1 MYSDIRINKQGEAV
15 TRRDY
20 PESNQLTC
28 QRQPQ
33 PRGHPHMPHTG
44 NRDADERA
52 DIPALILKCRIQ
64 VSWQYP
70 PANPDQRDEETMT
83 AFAEPRDIVTA
94 FAEALNAKDAD
105 RLGSLFSADA
115 EFVNI
120 MGMRMRQRSGI
131 VAGHAWAFSGP
142 LVGSRIEFDNV
153 EELKVTD
160 DVTVLHAHC
169 VRDRLPQA
177 PASTLPSGTSVLVFV
192 TRRGPDGW
200 QAVSATNV
208 TESKPPTA

>member
-1 MYSDIRINKQGEAV
+1 MRPLVPRI
-15 TRRDY
+15 
-20 PESNQLTC
+20 
-28 QRQPQ
+28 
-33 PRGHPHMPHTG
+33 G

-52 DIPALILKCRIQ
+52 DIPAVILKCCIQ
-64 VSWQYP
+64 RSWQYP
-70 PANPDQRDEETMT
+70 AANPDQRDEETMT

-142 LVGSRIEFDNV
+142 LMGSRIEFDNV

-160 DVTVLHAHC
+160 DVTVLHAH
-169 VRDRLPQA
+169 
-177 PASTLPSGTSVLVFV
+177 
-192 TRRGPDGW
+192 
-200 QAVSATNV
+200 
-208 TESKPPTA
+208 